1 MVAGSLDDTV
11 DRANLLLIVFDGVT
25 GKVVYTNTHKK
36 ASGPVHIVHSEN
48 WIIYS
53 YWNTKAR
60 RTELTSIE
68 LYEGKS
74 QHNKTTFSSF
84 HLQANPMVMQQ
95 SYIFPT
101 GISCMGVS
109 HTDKAITARQ
119 ILFGL
124 KRGALFGLPRRFFDP
139 RRPLVLEESHREEG
153 LIQYMPEIPIP
164 PELFVSYNL
173 SVEKINGIYSSP
185 AALESTSLVFVT
197 GIDIFFTRIQPSK
210 MFDVLKEDF
219 DHMFISIVLIGMFV
233 AALVARR
240 MSQIKQLKKSWR

>member
-1 MVAGSLDDTV
+1 
-11 DRANLLLIVFDGVT
+11 
-25 GKVVYTNTHKK
+25 
-36 ASGPVHIVHSEN
+36 
-48 WIIYS
+48 
-53 YWNTKAR
+53 
-60 RTELTSIE
+60 
-68 LYEGKS
+68 
-74 QHNKTTFSSF
+74 
-84 HLQANPMVMQQ
+84 
-95 SYIFPT
+95 
-101 GISCMGVS
+101 MGVS